1 MTTNELEVYELEA
14 DNWWSSKSKMSILNS
29 FNPPR
34 FDYFNNFIKDWKGL
48 KVLDV
53 GCGGGFTSEYL
64 AEKDANVYGIDMSS
78 KLIKVAKDHSQSR
91 SLDIDYRQGAAENLP
106 FGKETFDVVVCVDV
120 LEHVSDL
127 RRVIFEIS
135 RVLKNNGVFL
145 FDTVN
150 KTEESKFVMITI
162 LEDTLNEI
170 PKGSHDWNK
179 FIEPE
184 RLKSLL
190 TDKGFE
196 EIEFKGFE
204 AKDKDEN
211 TGFPKIEINDNT
223 SVMYIG
229 KAVFTANDYNKEKVL
244 PNK

>member
-1 MTTNELEVYELEA
+1 V
-14 DNWWSSKSKMSILNS
+14 I
-29 FNPPR
+29 
-34 FDYFNNFIKDWKGL
+34 
-48 KVLDV
+48 
-53 GCGGGFTSEYL
+53 
-64 AEKDANVYGIDMSS
+64 
-78 KLIKVAKDHSQSR
+78 
-91 SLDIDYRQGAAENLP
+91 
-106 FGKETFDVVVCVDV
+106 CVDV

-127 RRVIFEIS
+127 SKVIFEIS

-190 TDKGFE
+190 INTGFE
-196 EIEFKGFE
+196 EIDFKGFE

-211 TGFPKIEINDNT
+211 TGFPKIEINDNI

-229 KAVFTANDYNKEKVL
+229 KAVLQQMNRIKRKFCLTITSAIKFCVVNMELWKQKQKRKDG
-244 PNK
+244 